1 MRDSKFLRALNLQ
14 TNSIP
19 PIWFMRQAGRY
30 LPEYQKIRKNYS
42 NFLDMCKQPKT
53 CAELA
58 LQPIDR
64 FDLDASILF
73 SDILTIPDALNLG
86 LAFNEGEGPK
96 FSNPISSPQDI
107 KNLIPFDI
115 NALGYVF
122 KAVEE
127 TKKLLPKD
135 LPLIGFCGSPWTL
148 VAYSIEGGG
157 SKDFKK
163 TKSFMKE
170 HPEELKEFL
179 DILSNACYE
188 YLRQQVLSGVNAL
201 QIFDSWADLLSGN
214 DLENFSLQY
223 TRRLTSLLKA
233 DPITSNIPIILFEKA
248 PKKNI
253 IEIVFEDIACVSL
266 YWQEDIGSVNEVL
279 RNKYAIQGN
288 LDPKVLL
295 GSDESIWNE
304 TQKICSVMNEYP
316 GFIFNLG
323 HGITPDINP
332 DKVQVMIDA
341 LRAEA
346 S

>member
-1 MRDSKFLRALNLQ
+1 MKNSKFLRALNLQ
-14 TNSIP
+14 THSIP
-19 PIWFMRQAGRY
+19 PVWFMRQAGRY

-64 FDLDASILF
+64 FGLDASILF

-86 LAFNEGEGPK
+86 LAFHEGEGPK

-107 KNLIPFDI
+107 KKLISFDV
-115 NALGYVF
+115 NAIGYVF

-127 TKKLLPKD
+127 TKNLLPKD

-148 VAYSIEGGG
+148 AAYSIEGGG

-163 TKSFMKE
+163 TKGFMAN
-170 HPEELKEFL
+170 HPTELQEFL
-179 DILSNACYE
+179 EILSNACYE

-214 DLENFSLQY
+214 DLERFSLKH
-223 TRRLTSLLKA
+223 TRMLTHLLKTDPVTA
-233 DPITSNIPIILFEKA
+233 DIPIILFEKS
-248 PKKNI
+248 PNKKI
-253 IEIVFEDIACVSL
+253 TDILFEEITCASL
-266 YWQEDIGSVNEVL
+266 YWQEDLESVAKDF
-279 RNKYAIQGN
+279 RDKYAIQGN

-295 GSDESIWNE
+295 KSDESIWHE
-304 TQKICSVMNEYP
+304 TQKICNIMKEYP

-323 HGITPDINP
+323 HGITPDIDPN
-332 DKVQVMIDA
+332 KVKVMIDA
-341 LRAEA
+341 LRQ
-346 S
+346 

>member
-1 MRDSKFLRALNLQ
+1 MKNSKFLRALNLQ
-14 TNSIP
+14 THSIP
-19 PIWFMRQAGRY
+19 PVWFMRQAGRY

-64 FDLDASILF
+64 FGLDASILF

-86 LAFNEGEGPK
+86 LAFHEGEGPK
-96 FSNPISSPQDI
+96 FSKPISSPQDI
-107 KNLIPFDI
+107 KKLISFDV
-115 NALGYVF
+115 NAIGYVF

-127 TKKLLPKD
+127 TKNLLPKD

-148 VAYSIEGGG
+148 AAYSIEGGG

-163 TKSFMKE
+163 TKSFMAN
-170 HPEELKEFL
+170 HPTELQEFL
-179 DILSNACYE
+179 EILSNACYE

-214 DLENFSLQY
+214 DLERFSLKY
-223 TRRLTSLLKA
+223 TRMLTHLLKTDPVTA
-233 DPITSNIPIILFEKA
+233 DIPIILFEKS
-248 PKKNI
+248 PNKKI
-253 IEIVFEDIACVSL
+253 TDILFEEITCASL
-266 YWQEDIGSVNEVL
+266 YWQEDLESVAKDF
-279 RNKYAIQGN
+279 RDKYAIQGN

-295 GSDESIWNE
+295 KSDESIWHE
-304 TQKICSVMNEYP
+304 TKKICNIMKEYP

-323 HGITPDINP
+323 HGITPDIDPN
-332 DKVQVMIDA
+332 KVKVMIDA
-341 LRAEA
+341 LRE
-346 S
+346 